1 MIVVKKDIQG
11 ELRKEAYVMKY
22 YLIGIK
28 GAGMSALALILDDLG
43 YEVIGYDDA
52 KEHRFT
58 EDKLIERGIK
68 IYSDENDAMD
78 KDAIVVY
85 SSAIFKDHRELAKA
99 QELDVRMYE
108 YHEMLGKLTRKFDTV
123 CISGCHGKTTTT
135 AMISHIMENID
146 GCNYLIGDG
155 RGHAN
160 KDNKNFILEAC
171 EYRRHFL
178 AYEPDYIIITNIG
191 LDHMDYFKDIDDII
205 SAFQEFGNKAE
216 KMVLIC
222 GDDQYTHVL
231 DLNKPVYYYG
241 LEEDNDIQARN
252 VEYRNDGTAFDVFI
266 EDEYYGHFDLPLFG
280 KHNLLN
286 ALAAIGLC
294 HYKRY
299 DAKEVSKQL
308 KTFKGAERRFKE
320 TFIGNNVIVDDYAHH
335 PTEVAVTI
343 KSARQKYPDKK
354 IIAVFKA
361 HTFSRVVDFKD
372 EFVRALNLAD
382 KAYIMDI
389 NYDREKPED
398 YPGVDA
404 YTIINELDN
413 GDYIEQG
420 MSDKLMEY
428 DNAVILFM
436 SSKEIY
442 LLEDEY
448 KKKLEDKLNLE
459 DK

>member
-1 MIVVKKDIQG
+1 
-11 ELRKEAYVMKY
+11 MKY

-58 EDKLIERGIK
+58 EDKLTDRGIK
-68 IYSDENDAMD
+68 IYTEANDVMD
-78 KDAIVVY
+78 SETIVVF
-85 SSAIFKDHRELAKA
+85 SSAIRHDHPEMVKA
-99 QELDVRMYE
+99 AEMDLRIYE
-108 YHEMLGKLTRKFDTV
+108 YHEMLGKLTRKFETISV
-123 CISGCHGKTTTT
+123 SGCHGKTTTT
-135 AMISHIMENID
+135 AMLSHIIDNID

-160 KDNKNFILEAC
+160 KENKTFILESC

-178 AYEPDYIIITNIG
+178 EYDPAYIIITNIE
-191 LDHMDYFKDIDDII
+191 LDHMDYFKNIDDMI
-205 SAFQEFGNKAE
+205 SAYQEFGSKAE
-216 KMVLIC
+216 KMVIVC
-222 GDDQYTHVL
+222 GDNQYTHVL

-241 LEEDNDIQARN
+241 IEDDNDIQARN
-252 VEYRNDGTAFDVFI
+252 IEYRNDGTSFDVFI

-280 KHNLLN
+280 KHMLLN
-286 ALAAIGLC
+286 ALAAIGIC

-299 DAKEVSKQL
+299 DAKEVSKLL

-320 TFIGNNVIVDDYAHH
+320 TFIGNNVIIDDYAHH

-354 IIAVFKA
+354 LIAVFKA
-361 HTFSRVVDFKD
+361 HTFSRVLDFKD

-382 KAYIMDI
+382 KAYVMDI
-389 NYDREKPED
+389 NYDREDPKD
-398 YPGVDA
+398 FPGVDA
-404 YTIINELDN
+404 YTIINDLDN
-413 GDYIEQG
+413 GEYIEHG
-420 MSDKLMEY
+420 MADKLMEY

-442 LLEDEY
+442 ILEDEY
-448 KKKLEDKLNLE
+448 KKKLEEKLKLE